1 MKKVLVIGGVATL
14 VVILGVA
21 TLGAVAFAQDGED
34 GPFNFRERF
43 NDVVAGILGI
53 PVSDY
58 EEALTEAQEQVLGE
72 AVDKGWLTEEQQER
86 MQKRF
91 EDGAGPGRMD
101 PRGMFPGGGAPEGG
115 FKGRGMRG
123 MPLGPMEAA
132 DGGPIAAAAKALDM
146 TLEELQAEMQDG
158 KSIAALA
165 EEKGVELDTIA
176 DAYVEQMSDHL
187 AQAVTDGKITQEQAD
202 QMVET
207 AKKRIL
213 GMLDHT
219 WPEGGFHDFRKGGR
233 PDWPGRF
240 EDLPGQDD
248 A

>member
-1 MKKVLVIGGVATL
+1 MKKVLVIGGIATL
-14 VVILGVA
+14 VVVLGVA

-43 NDVVAGILGI
+43 NEVVAELLGI

-72 AVDKGWLTEEQQER
+72 AVEEGWLTEEQRER
-86 MQKRF
+86 MQERF
-91 EDGAGPGRMD
+91 EDGAGPGRMG
-101 PRGMFPGGGAPEGG
+101 PRGMFPGGELPEGG
-115 FKGRGMRG
+115 FHGRGMKG
-123 MPLGPMEAA
+123 MPHGPMGAA
-132 DGGPIAAAAKALDM
+132 DGGPLAAAANALDM
-146 TLEELQAEMQDG
+146 TVEELLAEMQDG

-176 DAYVEQMSDHL
+176 DAYVEQMSEQL
-187 AQAVTDGKITQEQAD
+187 AQAVADGKMTQEQVD
-202 QMVET
+202 HMVEM
-207 AKKRIL
+207 ARERIQ
-213 GMLDHT
+213 GMLDKT
-219 WPEGGFHDFRKGGR
+219 WPEGGFHDFRRGGR
-233 PDWPGRF
+233 PDRPGRF